1 MDLVDLVAVATAFLA
16 LPLTFLAAL
25 WARRSGRQS
34 ADATVISGVN
44 QAHGSVAAAR
54 VQTPG
59 ELALRQ
65 QAALADASAA
75 FLRACD
81 ALARTVEQLPGVVLE
96 ERPVQLAAHG
106 MAVETTLGP
115 LELLAQPELQR
126 HAKALR
132 GYCRTLEDLALDR
145 AVLRSAVRA
154 LENGWCP
161 LNAEICDNDHH
172 GAAFVAWQFLLE
184 WPDRED
190 EERWT
195 DRGLLEY
202 CLQES
207 QCMTEG
213 EIAGVLAVVDRVPP
227 AWSRM
232 IGGLVR
238 DPLLER
244 FTALRAPFVEAAR
257 SAQPLMSPAEPDASR
272 AWPGDAVGAATSM
285 AVSEPSV
292 PA

>member
-1 MDLVDLVAVATAFLA
+1 MDLVDLVAVATASLT
-16 LPLTFLAAL
+16 LPITFLAAW

-34 ADATVISGVN
+34 ADATVVSGVN

-54 VQTPG
+54 VQTRG
-59 ELALRQ
+59 ELELRQ

-75 FLRACD
+75 FLQASD
-81 ALARTVEQLPGVVLE
+81 ALARTVEQLPDVVPE
-96 ERPVQLAAHG
+96 ERSVQLAAHG
-106 MAVETTLGP
+106 MAVETALGP
-115 LELLAQPELQR
+115 LELLAQPKLLR
-126 HAKALR
+126 HAEALR
-132 GYCRTLEDLALDR
+132 KYCRTLEGLALDR

-154 LENGWCP
+154 LEAGWCP

-172 GAAFVAWQFLLE
+172 SAAFVAWQFLME

-207 QCMTEG
+207 HCMTES
-213 EIAGVLAVVDRVPP
+213 EIAAVLAVVDRVPA

-232 IGGLVR
+232 LGGLVR

-244 FTALRAPFVEAAR
+244 FTALRAPFIEAAR
-257 SAQPLMSPAEPDASR
+257 SAQPLVPPAESDGSR
-272 AWPGDAVGAATSM
+272 AWPSAVVGVATPMAA
-285 AVSEPSV
+285 SEPSV